1 MNEERGKTQ
10 GCEGTMTDDDLER
23 LLSSKESL
31 RSHRAWGCPDEAT
44 LAAFVDGTLPES
56 ARSRVQ
62 SHLADCETC
71 LQDVAATLRARETPL
86 PEVPARLLARAR
98 EFAKSTAR
106 GTLAPAWRW
115 GMISAAAVL
124 VLVAATHFWQSR
136 PVPAP
141 GTSPAEVRSVPG
153 QPVAPQILSPVEG
166 AIVGREQI
174 ELRWRGVAGAIYYEI
189 QLVTAEG
196 DVLWQERTEKT
207 EARLSK
213 ALPIAPGQ
221 QVYFWV
227 RAHLLDGKTLK
238 SDPVGFTLD
247 TKP

>member
-1 MNEERGKTQ
+1 
-10 GCEGTMTDDDLER
+10 MTDDDLER
-23 LLSSKESL
+23 LLSSKESP
-31 RSHRAWGCPDEAT
+31 RSHRAWRCLDEVT

-62 SHLADCETC
+62 GHLADCGTC
-71 LQDVAATLRARETPL
+71 LQHVAAALRARETPP

-98 EFAKSTAR
+98 EFAKSPAR
-106 GTLAPAWRW
+106 GTLVSAWRW
-115 GMISAAAVL
+115 SMVSAAGGL
-124 VLVAATHFWQSR
+124 MLVAAILVWQSR
-136 PVPAP
+136 TAPAP

-153 QPVAPQILSPVEG
+153 QLVAPEILSPVEG
-166 AIVGREQI
+166 SIVGREQT

-207 EARLSK
+207 RARLPGTV
-213 ALPIAPGQ
+213 PIAPGQ
-221 QVYFWV
+221 EVYVWV

-247 TKP
+247 KKP